1 MTAVE
6 PAGTQS
12 LPMPRTASE
21 LMARSRAHVPHA
33 SPYHLRRERL
43 AGLLASST
51 APLALLSAPAG
62 SGKTA
67 LAVEWAQL
75 LGDTREVVWVSCRSA
90 DVDPWA
96 DVLRR
101 TGSADGVQPALRSSR
116 WCGAALH
123 ERVEQVVEA
132 IGRSPVPWTVFLDG
146 YDLRS
151 AEAAEELDLL
161 LTYAGDALQVVLTTR
176 ADPVLPLHRYR
187 LAGALLE
194 VRAAGPGVHRR
205 GGRCAAAGR
214 WRRARPRRP
223 ARAQRAAGGAGPPAS
238 GSRSRR
244 WPGTRPR
251 ASWCRVR

>member
-6 PAGTQS
+6 PAETRS

-67 LAVEWAQL
+67 LAVEWAQR
-75 LGDTREVVWVSCRSA
+75 LGDTREVVWVSCRGG

-101 TGSADGVQPALRSSR
+101 TGSGDGAGLLSGHPLVRNDVR
-116 WCGAALH
+116 D
-123 ERVEQVVEA
+123 RVEQVVEA
-132 IGRSPVPWTVFLDG
+132 VGRSPVPWTVFLDG

-194 VRAAGPGVHRR
+194 VRAADL
-205 GGRCAAAGR
+205 AFSDAEAGALLR
-214 WRRARPRRP
+214 
-223 ARAQRAAGGAGPPAS
+223 AGGVELGPDDLHALNERLAGGPPGS

-244 WPGTRPR
+244 WPGTRPH